1 VRNYDPLEAAMQN
14 NTIIRKRY
22 AAFAIVMSLSLAAG
36 WESTAPTR
44 ASEHN
49 DVFSFDMWC
58 LEMRLYPS
66 ARCDSRQPDDV
77 KAYERYRATAE
88 RYDQEQVARA
98 KRDLDLKQKLDRN
111 ASKPGTPGK

>member
-1 VRNYDPLEAAMQN
+1 MQN
-14 NTIIRKRY
+14 TTPIHKRY

-66 ARCDSRQPDDV
+66 ARCDPRQPDDV